1 MWHPDAVASPQLRRD
16 GVRAPAPSGASKVPY
31 RITAYFWII
40 KILTTAMGEALA
52 DFLAFRYSPVLA
64 GVVGTV
70 VFAVALVLQFRARRY
85 RVWIYWFAVAMVA
98 VWGTLAADG
107 LHIKLG
113 VPYALSSAFFA
124 VCLAA
129 VFIAWY
135 ATERTLSIHSI
146 TTPRREV
153 FYWATVLATFALG
166 TAVGDLTATTLH
178 LGFLTSGLMFTVLI
192 CLPALAYWKLGLNSV
207 LAFWIAY
214 VLTRPLGASYADWL
228 GVPHRYGGVGLGRG
242 LVALILT
249 IVIVG
254 FVAYLAVTR
263 KDVQPD
269 ETAQFSRAPVARHRR
284 VTPHRQ

>member
-1 MWHPDAVASPQLRRD
+1 VASPQVRRD
-16 GVRAPAPSGASKVPY
+16 EVRVPATSGASKVPY

-52 DFLAFRYSPVLA
+52 DFMALRYSPVLA
-64 GVVGTV
+64 GVVGTL

-124 VCLAA
+124 ACLVV
-129 VFIAWY
+129 VFVAWY

-146 TTPRREV
+146 TTPRREL

-178 LGFLTSGLMFTVLI
+178 LGFLTSGLMFTGLI

-242 LVALILT
+242 LVALILSV
-249 IVIVG
+249 VIVG
-254 FVAYLAVTR
+254 FVAYLAVSR
-263 KDVQPD
+263 KDVQPG
-269 ETAQFSRAPVARHRR
+269 ETAQAQAQAQAPRPPAARHRR
-284 VTPHRQ
+284 

>member
-1 MWHPDAVASPQLRRD
+1 VASPQLRRD
-16 GVRAPAPSGASKVPY
+16 GVRVPPPSGPSKVPY

-40 KILTTAMGEALA
+40 KILTTGMGEALA

-64 GVVGTV
+64 GVVGTL
-70 VFAVALVLQFRARRY
+70 VFAVALVLQFRAPRY

-124 VCLAA
+124 ACLVV
-129 VFIAWY
+129 VFVAWY

-178 LGFLTSGLMFTVLI
+178 LGFLTSGLMFTGLI

-207 LAFWIAY
+207 LAFWMAY

-242 LVALILT
+242 LVALILSA
-249 IVIVG
+249 VIVG

-263 KDVQPD
+263 KDVEPG
-269 ETAQFSRAPVARHRR
+269 ETARDSRAPAARHRR
-284 VTPHRQ
+284 